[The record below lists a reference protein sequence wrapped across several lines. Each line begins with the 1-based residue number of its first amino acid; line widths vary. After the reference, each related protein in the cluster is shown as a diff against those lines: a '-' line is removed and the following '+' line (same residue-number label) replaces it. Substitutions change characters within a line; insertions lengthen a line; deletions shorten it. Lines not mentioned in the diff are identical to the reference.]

1 MNEAFSLVEFYAF
14 VFFFHELRLQGLCH
28 TPGILVQLV
37 KKKNVCVWLLISL
50 KLSPCVAISLVYLS

>member
-37 KKKNVCVWLLISL
+37 KKKMYVSG
-50 KLSPCVAISLVYLS
+50 YLFL